1 LLVRAVALRA
11 DPALPEVSEALAPL
25 VPCLARGLSLA
36 RQTGLFPGDVDAPG
50 AAAAT
55 SPGVD
60 EELLLNVMSAM
71 SAISTILDVSVTV
84 AKNSA
89 VVQALLLLIEDYNG
103 SEESAKSASAGTMI
117 DERRR
122 SDKHVAAAT
131 EQKVAVSAAAEEDGS
146 DLESESEDTTEQG
159 ECGVERLVA
168 GMEKLALAHSV
179 GESVRSEALDV
190 LLSCAATSEGMAS
203 LVKERVFE
211 RVAARMLAQPDNL
224 AIVDPGCQLFNAW
237 LDMVMSSCESC
248 TLSYEMCLQYFVRLM

>member
-1 LLVRAVALRA
+1 
-11 DPALPEVSEALAPL
+11 
-25 VPCLARGLSLA
+25 
-36 RQTGLFPGDVDAPG
+36 
-50 AAAAT
+50 
-55 SPGVD
+55 
-60 EELLLNVMSAM
+60 MSAM